1 MAEGGSSMQRRDFI
15 TLLGSATATWALSV
29 MAEQSKVAKIGILVL
44 GYPDPSIFIRGLR
57 EGLRDLGYEEGRSF
71 EFIVR
76 SADGKAAALASL
88 AADLIGSQVD
98 IIVAFPT
105 TAGLA
110 AKKVTAEIPIV
121 VYGGDLEATGLVA
134 NLARPGGNVTG
145 VSGATA
151 ELAAKNLELIAE
163 MLPVAR
169 RVAVLVNADSL
180 FGTTLL
186 EHVQVAAQARNIDV
200 KSFRVRESSE
210 IEADFASFAEWKAD
224 ALLVHP
230 ALPQKLIADLALQRR
245 LPAVSPSS
253 GSTFCQAGGL
263 VCYSA
268 DLEALARE
276 CATLVDKIL
285 KGRKPSD
292 LPAEL
297 PTRFRL
303 VVNLKTAKAIGL
315 SLPPVL
321 LGRADE
327 VIE

>member
-1 MAEGGSSMQRRDFI
+1 MQRRHFI
-15 TLLGSATATWALSV
+15 ALLGSAATAWPLSV
-29 MAEQSKVAKIGILVL
+29 LAEQGKVAKIGVLVF
-44 GYPDPSIFIRGLR
+44 GYPDPSNFIRGLR
-57 EGLRDLGYEEGRSF
+57 EGLRDLGYEEGRSI
-71 EFIVR
+71 ELIVR
-76 SADGKAAALASL
+76 SADGKATALESL
-88 AADLIGSQVD
+88 VAELIGSQVN
-98 IIVAFPT
+98 IIVAYPT

-110 AKKVTAEIPIV
+110 AKKVTAEVPIV

-180 FGTTLL
+180 FGAVLL
-186 EHVQVAAQARNIDV
+186 EHVQVAAQARNIEI

-210 IEADFASFAEWKAD
+210 IEADFASFAEWKPD
-224 ALLVHP
+224 ALLIHP

-253 GSTFCQAGGL
+253 AFCQAGGL
-263 VCYSA
+263 ASYSA
-268 DLEALARE
+268 DLEALYRE

-303 VVNLKTAKAIGL
+303 IVNLRTANAIGL
-315 SLPPVL
+315 SLPPLL

>member
-1 MAEGGSSMQRRDFI
+1 MRRREFI
-15 TLLGSATATWALSV
+15 SLLGGAAAAWPFAAL
-29 MAEQSKVAKIGILVL
+29 AGQSKGARIGILLL
-44 GYPDPSIFIRGLR
+44 GYPDPSIFMMGLR
-57 EGLRDLGYEEGRSF
+57 EGLRDLGYEEGRSI
-71 EFIVR
+71 ELIVR
-76 SADGKAAALASL
+76 SADGKATALASL
-88 AADLIGSQVD
+88 AADLIRSEVN
-98 IIVAFPT
+98 IIVAYPT

-110 AKKVTAEIPIV
+110 AKKVTAELPIV

-134 NLARPGGNVTG
+134 NIARPGGNVTG

-151 ELAAKNLELIAE
+151 ELAVKNLELIVE

-180 FGTTLL
+180 FGSVLL
-186 EHVQVAAQARNIDV
+186 EHVQVAAQARNIEV

-210 IEADFASFAEWKAD
+210 LETDFASFAEWKPD
-224 ALLVHP
+224 ALLIHP
-230 ALPQKLIADLALQRR
+230 ALPQKLIADLALHRG
-245 LPAVSPSS
+245 LPAVSPNSA
-253 GSTFCQAGGL
+253 FCQVGGL
-263 VCYSA
+263 ASYSA
-268 DLEALARE
+268 DLEALSRE

-292 LPAEL
+292 LPVEL

-303 VVNLKTAKAIGL
+303 IVNLRTAKAIGL

>member
-1 MAEGGSSMQRRDFI
+1 MKRRDLI
-15 TLLGSATATWALSV
+15 TLLGSAATAWSLSV
-29 MAEQSKVAKIGILVL
+29 LAEQGKVAKIGVLLL
-44 GYPDPSIFIRGLR
+44 GYPDPSMFILGLR
-57 EGLRDLGYEEGRSF
+57 QGLRDLGYEEGKSI
-71 EFIVR
+71 ELIVR
-76 SADGKAAALASL
+76 SAEGKAAALASL

-98 IIVAFPT
+98 IIVAYPT

-110 AKKVTAEIPIV
+110 AKKVTAEVPIV

-169 RVAVLVNADSL
+169 RVAVFVNADSQ
-180 FGTTLL
+180 FGAVLL
-186 EHVQVAAQARNIDV
+186 EHVQIAAQARNIEI

-210 IEADFASFAEWKAD
+210 IGPDFASLAEWKPD
-224 ALLVHP
+224 ALIIHP

-253 GSTFCQAGGL
+253 AFCQAGGL
-263 VCYSA
+263 VSYSA
-268 DLEALARE
+268 ELEALYRE
-276 CATLVDKIL
+276 CAALVDKIL
-285 KGRKPSD
+285 KGRKPSE

-303 VVNLKTAKAIGL
+303 ILNLKTAKAIGL
-315 SLPPVL
+315 SFPPVL